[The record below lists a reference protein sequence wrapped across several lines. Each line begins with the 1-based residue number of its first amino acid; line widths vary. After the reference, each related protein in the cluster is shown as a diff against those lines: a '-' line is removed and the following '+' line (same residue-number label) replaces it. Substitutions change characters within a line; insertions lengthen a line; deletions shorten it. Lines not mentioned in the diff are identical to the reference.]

1 MQRQKRLEQVWSSS
15 IDTPKIFNDKT
26 MYAQVFLSQAQEFV
40 KDFRGFQANFISLSL
55 DLTAL

>member
-1 MQRQKRLEQVWSSS
+1 
-15 IDTPKIFNDKT
+15 